1 MKATIGLIQARVSS
15 SRLPGKVLAD
25 LGGMP
30 MILFM
35 VARVRRAKMLDRVVV
50 VTSEEASDDPLAQV
64 LVDAG
69 VDCFRG
75 ALDDV
80 LDRFACAASH
90 YGAAIVI
97 RLTGDCPLID
107 PRLIDAVVEGLI
119 ASGVDYASNVAPPT
133 YPDGMDVEAFTMAAL
148 LQAHGAA
155 TLRSDREHVTPWLR
169 RASNGTRCHAVGSP
183 LDGSSI
189 RLTVDYPD
197 DMTLVRKVVALV
209 DDPRD
214 FDLFDIYRVIDA
226 NPHLLEHNVHARNEG
241 FAMSLDN
248 D

>member
-1 MKATIGLIQARVSS
+1 MKPTIGFIQARVSS

-35 VARVRRAKMLDRVVV
+35 VDRVRRAKTLDRVVV
-50 VTSEEASDDPLAQV
+50 VTSEEASDDPLAK
-64 LVDAG
+64 LLADAG

-80 LDRFACAASH
+80 LDRFATAALH
-90 YGAAIVI
+90 YDAHNVV

-107 PRLIDAVVEGLI
+107 PRLIDAVVESLI
-119 ASGVDYASNVAPPT
+119 ATGADYASNIAPPT
-133 YPDGMDVEAFTMAAL
+133 YPDGMDVEAFTSAAL
-148 LQAHGAA
+148 HAAHAAA
-155 TLRSDREHVTPWLR
+155 TLASDREHVTPWLHR
-169 RASNGTRCHAVGSP
+169 SENGMRCHAIAST

-197 DMTLVRKVVALV
+197 DMALVRKIVALV
-209 DDPRD
+209 DPQN
-214 FDLFDIYRVIDA
+214 FDLFDVYRVIDA

-241 FAMSLDN
+241 LAMSIAN

>member
-1 MKATIGLIQARVSS
+1 MRPTIGFIQARVSS

-35 VARVRRAKMLDRVVV
+35 VDRVRRAKTLDRVVV
-50 VTSEEASDDPLAQV
+50 VTSKEASDDPLADI
-64 LVDAG
+64 LADAK

-80 LDRFACAASH
+80 LDRFASAASH
-90 YGAAIVI
+90 YDAETIV

-107 PRLIDAVVEGLI
+107 PRLIDAVIESLT
-119 ASGVDYASNVAPPT
+119 ASGADYASNIAPPT
-133 YPDGMDVEAFTMAAL
+133 YPDGMDVEAFTMDAL
-148 LQAHGAA
+148 KRAHGAA
-155 TLRSDREHVTPWLR
+155 TLGSDREHVTPWLR
-169 RASNGTRCHAVGSP
+169 RAENGARCHATGSP

-197 DMTLVRKVVALV
+197 DMTLVREVVALV

-241 FAMSLDN
+241 LALSLAN